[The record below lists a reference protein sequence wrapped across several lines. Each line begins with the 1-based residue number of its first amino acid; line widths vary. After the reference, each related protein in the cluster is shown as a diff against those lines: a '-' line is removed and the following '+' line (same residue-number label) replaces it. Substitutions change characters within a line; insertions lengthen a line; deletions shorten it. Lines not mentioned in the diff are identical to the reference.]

1 MAQSGYNSKISHHAG
16 SERKARHRLTDMQ
29 ILQQIDTAEDPLG
42 HDAMRKID
50 FRSKNISMGRKEF
63 TSKGEALQALE
74 QSKSRVTEIMQKA
87 RDMHLNKF
95 KSSVGKTIKE
105 DHLVSVMPR
114 IRISAA
120 KSQYRNSTFIGNT
133 KRNILPKDGES

>member
-1 MAQSGYNSKISHHAG
+1 M
-16 SERKARHRLTDMQ
+16 
-29 ILQQIDTAEDPLG
+29 
-42 HDAMRKID
+42 
-50 FRSKNISMGRKEF
+50 
-63 TSKGEALQALE
+63 ALE

-95 KSSVGKTIKE
+95 KNSVGRTIKE